1 VPAPAPASVYSR
13 SRRTPRYAPTV
24 RPASSS
30 EGNDSDEEEEEE
42 EEEGGGGG
50 GENARVCGYCG
61 HARDDGNA
69 RGCLYCANV
78 AFWDRQREHER
89 AFYEALVR
97 EEAKKAAGS
106 SSSSSSSSSFS
117 KSERQCAGHKRSRS
131 RSRSRLQSGSRGSTV
146 YVHQLADNLAQYRRG
161 LAKLQK
167 ALALGLAAYHEIA
180 SKRARIV

>member
-106 SSSSSSSSSFS
+106 SSSSSSSFS